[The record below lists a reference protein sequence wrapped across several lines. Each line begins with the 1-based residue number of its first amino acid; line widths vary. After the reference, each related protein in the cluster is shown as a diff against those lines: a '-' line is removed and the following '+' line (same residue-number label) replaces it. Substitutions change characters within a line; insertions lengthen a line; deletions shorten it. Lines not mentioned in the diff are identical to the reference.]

1 MEKVLIIE
9 DNAMMRL
16 FLSNYLSRSYQ
27 VTAVESPQQALGIIN
42 SEEAFSLVLSDYY
55 APDSKEQKAL
65 KHLQSAMA
73 WQGVPLV
80 ILTDEH
86 KSEQRIAAFE
96 FGAQD
101 CVSKPF
107 NPVELSLRL
116 KGTVAQKEM
125 KMVYRPVA

>member
-9 DNAMMRL
+9 DNAMMRM
-16 FLSNYLSRSYQ
+16 FLSNYLSRSYEI
-27 VTAVESPQQALGIIN
+27 TAVKSPLHAQDLVH
-42 SEEAFSLVLSDYY
+42 EEDTFSLVLSDYH
-55 APDSKEQKAL
+55 APGSKEYTAL
-65 KHLQSAMA
+65 SAIKTAMA
-73 WQGVPLV
+73 WGGVPMV

-86 KSEQRIAAFE
+86 KSEQRIAAFKL
-96 FGAQD
+96 GAQD

-116 KGTVAQKEM
+116 EGMITQKEV

>member
-16 FLSNYLSRSYQ
+16 FLSNYLSRQYA
-27 VTAVESPQQALGIIN
+27 VTAVGSPLQAENLVK
-42 SEEAFSLVLSDYY
+42 EATDYSLVISDYY
-55 APDSKEQKAL
+55 DAGTSEHVAL
-65 KHLQSAMA
+65 GQIQTSMA
-73 WQGVPLV
+73 WQGIPMV

-96 FGAQD
+96 LGARD

-107 NPVELSLRL
+107 NPVELSLRI
-116 KGTVAQKEM
+116 KGMISQKEVQA
-125 KMVYRPVA
+125 VYRPVA

>member
-9 DNAMMRL
+9 DNAMMRM
-16 FLSNYLSRSYQ
+16 FLSNYLSRSYE
-27 VTAVESPQQALGIIN
+27 VTAVESPQQAQGIVN
-42 SEEAFSLVLSDYY
+42 SQEEFSLVLSDYY
-55 APDSKEQKAL
+55 RSDSEEFKV
-65 KHLQSAMA
+65 LQSIQTAMT
-73 WQGVPLV
+73 WQGVPMV

-96 FGAQD
+96 LGAKD

-107 NPVELSLRL
+107 NPIELSLRL
-116 KGTVAQKEM
+116 KGLMAQKEM

>member
-16 FLSNYLSRSYQ
+16 FLSNYLSGSYE
-27 VTAVESPQQALGIIN
+27 VTAVESPQQAQGILN
-42 SEEAFSLVLSDYY
+42 SHEEWSLVLSDYY
-55 APDSKEQKAL
+55 QVNSEEHNVL
-65 KHLQSAMA
+65 KDIQTTMA
-73 WQGVPLV
+73 WRGTPMI

-86 KSEQRIAAFE
+86 KSEQRIAAFKL
-96 FGAQD
+96 GAQD

-107 NPVELSLRL
+107 NPMELSLRL
-116 KGTVAQKEM
+116 KGVITKKAE

>member
-9 DNAMMRL
+9 DNAMMRM
-16 FLSNYLSRSYQ
+16 FLSNYLSRSYE
-27 VTAVESPQQALGIIN
+27 VTAVESPQQAQGIVN
-42 SEEAFSLVLSDYY
+42 SQEAFSLVLSDYY
-55 APDSKEQKAL
+55 ASGTEEHRILQTI
-65 KHLQSAMA
+65 QSAMA
-73 WQGVPLV
+73 WQGVPMV

-101 CVSKPF
+101 CLSKPF
-107 NPVELSLRL
+107 NPLELSLRL
-116 KGTVAQKEM
+116 KGIIAQKEM

>member
-16 FLSNYLSRSYQ
+16 FLSNYLSRNYE
-27 VTAVESPQQALGIIN
+27 VTAVESPQQAKAVIN
-42 SEEAFSLVLSDYY
+42 SEEVFSLVLSDYY
-55 APDSKEQKAL
+55 AANTEEHTVL
-65 KHLQSAMA
+65 KGIQTAMT
-73 WQGVPLV
+73 WQGIPMV

-96 FGAQD
+96 MGAQD

-107 NPVELSLRL
+107 NPLELSLRL
-116 KGTVAQKEM
+116 KTMIAQKET